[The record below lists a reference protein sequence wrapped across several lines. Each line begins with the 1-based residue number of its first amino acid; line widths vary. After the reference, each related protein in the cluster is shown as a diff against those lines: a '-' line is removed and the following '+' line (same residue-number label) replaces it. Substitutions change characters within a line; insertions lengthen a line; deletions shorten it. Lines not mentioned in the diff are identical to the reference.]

1 MTANK
6 EHCTRST
13 WGKIAP
19 DRHETKLLEGP
30 KRLPND
36 LLRSLRIWL
45 EFVRG
50 FIHFRSL
57 GPCVTVFG
65 SARLK
70 DGDQYYALAHEM
82 GKRIASSGLTIMTGG
97 GPGIMEAANRGAR
110 EADGKSV
117 GCNIRLPKEQDPN
130 PYLDSFVTFK
140 YFFVRKVMLIKYSFA
155 FLVFPGGFGT
165 VDEVF
170 ETLTLIQ
177 TGKIREFP
185 IVLMGTEYWAP
196 LRELIVG
203 QFLAR
208 ETIDRRDIGRFY
220 LTDSVDE
227 AISCITSCGSS
238 RFGIK
243 PTMPTEACKLCSDH
257 GS

>member
-1 MTANK
+1 MENS
-6 EHCTRST
+6 EYCSRST
-13 WGKIAP
+13 WGKVAP
-19 DRHETKLLEGP
+19 DRQEAVFLEGP

-36 LLRSLRIWL
+36 ILRSLRIWL

-82 GKRIASSGLTIMTGG
+82 GKRLANAGLTVMTGG

-110 EADGKSV
+110 EAGGKSV
-117 GCNIRLPKEQDPN
+117 GCNIQLPKEQSQN

-155 FLVFPGGFGT
+155 FVVLPGGFGT
-165 VDEVF
+165 IDEVF

-185 IVLMGTEYWAP
+185 IILMGTEYWTP

-203 QFLAR
+203 KFLAR
-208 ETIDRRDIGRFY
+208 ETIDRRDIDRFY
-220 LTDSVDE
+220 LTDSVDD
-227 AISCITSCGSS
+227 AVACITSCGSTK
-238 RFGIK
+238 FGIK
-243 PTMPTEACKLCSDH
+243 ATLPSKACKLCSEH
-257 GS
+257 VN